1 MRKHGMWAG
10 VALAASIAAFGC
22 KKDEKPAP
30 AAAATAAPA
39 ADKPAELP
47 AAASK
52 TGALL
57 APVPVRHSEHVA
69 SNDPT
74 KPCPTCPAE
83 GAAQPRGEVA
93 PLDADSIAEVRHSVD
108 ATCDLLEQG
117 VAILEK
123 HKEKPDEALS
133 ALEAFRKKSEP
144 LIARAHEQ
152 AARVRERLAA
162 SGYTQ
167 DMPEEVRE
175 HYEKRM
181 GKISARLEP
190 LQQAYRSRTDVLR
203 AFGSLFPR
211 PK

>member
-1 MRKHGMWAG
+1 MRKFGKWMG
-10 VALAASIAAFGC
+10 LALVISAAAFGC
-22 KKDEKPAP
+22 NKDAKP
-30 AAAATAAPA
+30 AAATAAPTA
-39 ADKPAELP
+39 PATDKPAELP
-47 AAASK
+47 GAATK
-52 TGALL
+52 TGALV
-57 APVPVRHSEHVA
+57 APVPVRRSEHVA
-69 SNDPT
+69 TNDPS

-83 GAAQPRGEVA
+83 GAAPRGEIA
-93 PLDADSIAEVRHSVD
+93 PLDAESIAEVRHSVD

-123 HKEKPDEALS
+123 HKAKPDEALS

-152 AARVRERLAA
+152 AGRVRERLAA

-175 HYEKRM
+175 YYEKRM
-181 GKISARLEP
+181 LKISTRLEP